1 MLSPRVWS
9 LTVVCLLIL
18 VGCASRGPFVWV
30 NDLPTAPAAPVN
42 AAVQPRDTLL
52 IVVAGQP
59 SLTGEF
65 VVRDDGAIVAPLI
78 GKVPLNGLTTDR
90 AATTLAL
97 AWKRMVVDPEVS
109 VTITKAAS
117 PRVNVVGEVKTPG
130 IFELTRDHSVL
141 GALAAAGWV
150 TEFAEGEGIYVIRR
164 AQGSARVRFRLADIK
179 SASAK
184 TAAFRLIDGD
194 SVVVE

>member
-1 MLSPRVWS
+1 MMISRCVWS
-9 LTVVCLLIL
+9 LAVCLLSS
-18 VGCASRGPFVWV
+18 CASRGPFVWV
-30 NDLPTAPAAPVN
+30 NELPPQPVVVTS
-42 AAVQPRDTLL
+42 ALVQPRDTLS

-78 GKVPLNGLTTDR
+78 GKVSLAGMTPDM
-90 AATTLAL
+90 AAAAL
-97 AWKRMVVDPEVS
+97 AQPWKKMVVDPVVS
-109 VTITKAAS
+109 VTVTKSAS

-130 IFELTRDHSVL
+130 VFELTRDHSVL

-150 TEFAEGEGIYVIRR
+150 TEFAQGEGIYVIQR

-179 SASAK
+179 SASAR
-184 TAAFRLIDGD
+184 TAAFRLSDGD